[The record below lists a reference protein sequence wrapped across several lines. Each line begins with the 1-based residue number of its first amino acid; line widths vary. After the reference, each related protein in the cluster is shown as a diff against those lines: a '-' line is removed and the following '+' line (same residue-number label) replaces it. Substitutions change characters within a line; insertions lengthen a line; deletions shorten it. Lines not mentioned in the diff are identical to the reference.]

1 MVKNVRVTVTGPM
14 PINISTGA
22 LIRGTHGPMAMGE
35 KDLFKCI
42 AAGAIVNEVIKTG
55 LEIRLDFT
63 NYQTNNLLSPVKR
76 PTPKPVDNSYINNGP
91 AVKVAPVTL
100 DRSLLMAE
108 KVSSNDDTETSD
120 VAEEAPV
127 DNNTTV
133 MIVDNES
140 PKHWQAP
147 PKEKRNK
154 KH

>member
-55 LEIRLDFT
+55 LEMRLDFT

-100 DRSLLMAE
+100 DRSLHMAE
-108 KVSSNDDTETSD
+108 EVRSNDDTETSN
-120 VAEEAPV
+120 VVEEVPV
-127 DNNTTV
+127 DNTAMV
-133 MIVDNES
+133 VVDNES